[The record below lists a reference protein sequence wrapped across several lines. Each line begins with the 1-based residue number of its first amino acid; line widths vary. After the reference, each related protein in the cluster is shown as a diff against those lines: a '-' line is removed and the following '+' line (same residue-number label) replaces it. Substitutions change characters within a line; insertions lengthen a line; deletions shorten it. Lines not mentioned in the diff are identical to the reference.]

1 VARAATFKNLP
12 TIEAF
17 ADWGYDSDQAFDG
30 TEANGWMVGV
40 SATIPLYEGGKLFAE
55 RKEAKAALAENLARL
70 QHVEKGLQRSLYL
83 ADHAIKQRFL
93 QFGIAQKALDLG
105 QAEVMQANEEYQQ
118 GLVDNRALIDAQ
130 QSLADAELDALH
142 AIYNFAVSRLALA
155 RSIGRVERVL
165 E

>member
-1 VARAATFKNLP
+1 
-12 TIEAF
+12 
-17 ADWGYDSDQAFDG
+17 
-30 TEANGWMVGV
+30 M
-40 SATIPLYEGGKLFAE
+40 
-55 RKEAKAALAENLARL
+55 
-70 QHVEKGLQRSLYL
+70 YL

-155 RSIGRVERVL
+155 RSIGRVESVL